1 MITTTMMYFIIKLDS
16 IINFFDIIFNVSIGF
31 IAVCIIPIGIS
42 VMAIE
47 GEGNEADAEMIAFRR
62 KGWSACKK
70 FIATLIACSFITS
83 FIPTTKE
90 MAAIYVIPK
99 VANSQFVNETFPNE
113 LKDIYMTSK
122 DWMKDFLKSKEK
134 DIEKVIEKKTSEVLT
149 NEVPSVTIK
158 IGK

>member
-1 MITTTMMYFIIKLDS
+1 MMYFIVKLDS
-16 IINFFDIIFNVSIGF
+16 MIHFFDIISNISIGF
-31 IAVCIIPIGIS
+31 IAVCIIAIGIS

-62 KGWSACKK
+62 KGWSVCKK

-83 FIPTTKE
+83 FLPTTKE

-113 LKDIYMTSK
+113 LKDIYGMSK
-122 DWMKDFLKSKEK
+122 EWMKDFLTS
-134 DIEKVIEKKTSEVLT
+134 KKTVVETAISEVVS
-149 NEVPSVTIK
+149 NKIESVK
-158 IGK
+158 K